1 MLILEIEKSIKG
13 PQKHDSVRPV
23 TTTACV
29 TPAGFFFF
37 SFFFFFTN
45 HRWLRPARQLEN
57 CKEQLCS
64 LDYLITESE
73 ILAAAKRLK

>member
-37 SFFFFFTN
+37 SFFFSLPFIDGLDRLDN
-45 HRWLRPARQLEN
+45 LRTVKSSYALW
-57 CKEQLCS
+57 
-64 LDYLITESE
+64 IT
-73 ILAAAKRLK
+73 